1 MTQSARPAQKPAGA
15 SDVSIDLPS
24 DALRLGVDSEGATH
38 HYSRIA
44 GTVAVVEMDG
54 DVHRIDLEERPL
66 ETWID
71 YVADERGWET
81 LHYVESFVD
90 LFARVEVA

>member
-1 MTQSARPAQKPAGA
+1 MTQSTRPAQKPAGA

-38 HYSRIA
+38 YYSRIA
-44 GTVAVVEMDG
+44 GTVAVIETDG
-54 DVHRIDLEERPL
+54 GVHRTELEERPL

-71 YVADERGWET
+71 FVADERGWET

>member
-44 GTVAVVEMDG
+44 GTVAVIETDG
-54 DVHRIDLEERPL
+54 GVHRTELEERPL

-71 YVADERGWET
+71 FVADERGWET
-81 LHYVESFVD
+81 LQYADSFIE
-90 LFARVEVA
+90 LFDRVEVA

>member
-1 MTQSARPAQKPAGA
+1 MTQSTRPAQKPAGA

-24 DALRLGVDSEGATH
+24 DTIQLGVDSEGATH

-44 GTVAVVEMDG
+44 GVVAVVETDG
-54 DVHRIDLEERPL
+54 SVHKTELKGRPL

-71 YVADERGWET
+71 FVADERGWET
-81 LHYVESFVD
+81 LRYVDSFVE
-90 LFARVEVA
+90 LFDRLEVA

>member
-1 MTQSARPAQKPAGA
+1 MTQSTRPAQKPAGA

-44 GTVAVVEMDG
+44 GTVTVVEVDG
-54 DVHRIDLEERPL
+54 GVHRTDLEDRPL
-66 ETWID
+66 EMWID
-71 YVADERGWET
+71 FVADERGWET
-81 LHYVESFVD
+81 LRYVESFVE
-90 LFARVEVA
+90 LFDRVEVA